1 MDCIVGNRYSE
12 QKKSLWLRKNLT
24 IMRYTFLLLMCTVLT
39 ANGAVHSSGLSL
51 KVENQT
57 VREIL
62 NQIEKQ
68 SAFYFTYNS
77 NQIDTEREVSID
89 VKNRSV
95 SEILN
100 ELFAGENVGYKI
112 NDKHIVL
119 FVKEEQKNAY
129 ATPQQSKKQIT
140 GKVVDQHGEPII
152 GANVVEKGTTNGVV
166 TDIDGNYT
174 LSVDESAT
182 IQISYIGYIT
192 AELRVKNQTSFNV
205 RLRERQPSTR

>member
-129 ATPQQSKKQIT
+129 ATPQQSK
-140 GKVVDQHGEPII
+140 
-152 GANVVEKGTTNGVV
+152 
-166 TDIDGNYT
+166 
-174 LSVDESAT
+174 
-182 IQISYIGYIT
+182 
-192 AELRVKNQTSFNV
+192 
-205 RLRERQPSTR
+205 